1 VVLLKLAVFVAT
13 CVGLG
18 LVLSRRPEPPTDG
31 SEWAGVTV
39 AHRGGRAFGCEN
51 TLSAIR
57 RAVREQGARAVEIDI
72 QLTKDGEPVVIHN
85 VRLDTVTDGSG
96 LISELT
102 YAEIEQARYLLSPQ
116 FPEGEE
122 TDCLGEQHRIP
133 RLEEVVELALELD
146 VLLLLDIKE
155 HIQIPATATMLI
167 ELYEKY
173 DLYDKAIVGS
183 FNPLLL
189 WLTRADPRVS
199 TLLFVFPRDGVKV
212 LCDNLYV
219 LPMKLPG
226 WVCGVHWALDPLLN
240 LLADFAPLHIG
251 STLTGHH
258 WLDTVDVAEDGS
270 IAIRDNPK
278 PGSNVY
284 VVNNP
289 EVRSQFVAQGR
300 MVMSDCVSEGSA
312 CWADILDPIVAAHLN
327 HSHVLGPLGLTAPP
341 KGYLH

>member
-1 VVLLKLAVFVAT
+1 
-13 CVGLG
+13 
-18 LVLSRRPEPPTDG
+18 
-31 SEWAGVTV
+31 
-39 AHRGGRAFGCEN
+39 
-51 TLSAIR
+51 
-57 RAVREQGARAVEIDI
+57 
-72 QLTKDGEPVVIHN
+72 
-85 VRLDTVTDGSG
+85 VTDGTG

-122 TDCLGEQHRIP
+122 TDCLGAQHRIP
-133 RLEEVVELALELD
+133 RLEEVIELALELD
-146 VLLLLDIKE
+146 VMLLLDIKE

-167 ELYEKY
+167 EMYEKY

-189 WLTRADPRVS
+189 WLARADPRVS

-219 LPMKLPG
+219 LPMKLPE
-226 WVCGVHWALDPLLN
+226 WVCGVHWVLDPLLN
-240 LLADFAPLHIG
+240 MLADMAPLHIG

-258 WLDTVDVAEDGS
+258 WLDTVDVKADGIIS
-270 IAIRDNPK
+270 IRANPK

-289 EVRSQFVAQGR
+289 QIRSKFLAQGR
-300 MVMSDCVSEGSA
+300 MVMSDCVSEGTA

-327 HSHVLGPLGLTAPP
+327 HSHVLAPLGLQAPP
-341 KGYLH
+341 NGYLH